1 MRKIGSE
8 IASGVAIFLA
18 LVIFVIGYLYLKNVT
33 FRTDRYMLTIQFKD
47 VTGLEPSDFVSVSGL
62 RIGRVKSFRLSD
74 LKVIVS
80 IEVNPDIEL
89 PVDSRAQIKSLG
101 MVGEKFIDIIPGRA
115 LEVLQ
120 DGDLIQGTSV
130 SDFSDISG
138 SVEGLLQQAEQF
150 LDQLRSVFEKVFDE
164 ATQKDFKESL
174 FHLNNLSSAL
184 DRNTEHLEN
193 SLANLDDISTTSSE
207 ILAERR
213 EKVELSIDN
222 FHQTSTRLQEII
234 DKLDN
239 SLTSMQNLLTTIED
253 EEGALGKVI
262 YRDDLYNDI
271 RHMTTELDTLVQ
283 DLKKRP
289 QKYLSLGFIKL
300 F

>member
-120 DGDLIQGTSV
+120 DGDLIQGTSA